1 MHNDRMTFSSSL
13 RKKYPY
19 CRSFGR
25 LILFVLLIGLVFL
38 SPRSGYLQ
46 SAVAHSPDAATI
58 TFSPSPVTIAGCDS
72 VLVNVMVNDVVNLYG
87 ADVQISF
94 DPAVLEVVDA
104 NPTKPGVQVLNGG
117 FLVKPWILY
126 DTANN
131 TTGVIHFV
139 ATQINPTPPANGT
152 GILITINFRART
164 AATSSSLNFTFT
176 QLADREGATIPASAT
191 HSTANIVAPAAPV
204 INISK
209 LNSTD
214 ARLSWTAIPGISS
227 YRLYRDTLPYFTP
240 VTPYQTTTSIQYDD
254 LGALGDVAVNHFY
267 VVRSACVTGFES
279 VNSGRVGEFDFTIVR
294 DAYNTIALPLMDST
308 TLTADDL
315 GIAVNAQQ
323 VSQWVASTQSFDTRL
338 VGWFGN
344 NFALSTGSGYLV
356 YTPGSGATI
365 FTTVGGVSNV
375 SFPITRAANCQL
387 NLISLPLNQGSIL
400 TADGLANAIGGV
412 PLISEWQAATG
423 SFDTRMVGF
432 FGNNFATRLGYP
444 YWPCADNSES
454 SPVWP

>member
-1 MHNDRMTFSSSL
+1 
-13 RKKYPY
+13 
-19 CRSFGR
+19 
-25 LILFVLLIGLVFL
+25 
-38 SPRSGYLQ
+38 
-46 SAVAHSPDAATI
+46 
-58 TFSPSPVTIAGCDS
+58 
-72 VLVNVMVNDVVNLYG
+72 
-87 ADVQISF
+87 
-94 DPAVLEVVDA
+94 
-104 NPTKPGVQVLNGG
+104 
-117 FLVKPWILY
+117 
-126 DTANN
+126 
-131 TTGVIHFV
+131 
-139 ATQINPTPPANGT
+139 
-152 GILITINFRART
+152 
-164 AATSSSLNFTFT
+164 
-176 QLADREGATIPASAT
+176 LADREGATIPASAT

-375 SFPITRAANCQL
+375 SFPITRAATCQL